1 MPSHPFPAIIPAPS
15 SLKPLP
21 GRHSLLP
28 STRIIAAPKLLHVA
42 RQLQSALQAA
52 TGWAFELDTNTSVE
66 QASQDPLLPS
76 AICLAVNDQAA
87 GPEAYRLVVGGTAI
101 RIQASHPAGAFY
113 AMQTLLQLLPPVV
126 HQSVPRQD
134 VDWSPA
140 CVEIEDAPRFRWRGA
155 MLDSSRHFQPV
166 AFIKKLIDL
175 LALHKLN
182 VFHWHLTD
190 DQGWRIEIRKY
201 PRLAEIGSRRS
212 QSCRGHLDANAGG
225 DGVAHEGFYTQTDI
239 REIVAY
245 AEERFVTIVP
255 EIEMPGHAQAA
266 IAAYPELGCTGKAL
280 EVSTTWG
287 VHENIFNPN
296 ESTLRFL
303 QDVLDEVIELFPGD
317 FIHVGGDEATKTQ
330 WETSPTV
337 QARIQELGLAD
348 ETALQSYFI
357 SRMADHLA
365 RRGRRLIGWDEI
377 LEGGLARGAAVMSW
391 RGIGGGIAAANAGHD
406 VVMTPTQSTYFD
418 TYQSLEIFGEPLAI
432 GGHLPLDAAYGY
444 DPIPAEVSPDNVA
457 HILGIQGQLWTEYMP
472 TPGHVEYMA
481 FPRLSALAEVAWSK
495 PEHRDFGSF
504 KNRLAVLLQRLNIIG
519 VRYRPPN

>member
-1 MPSHPFPAIIPAPS
+1 MLSSPFSPIIPAPS
-15 SLKPLP
+15 SFKILP

-28 STRIIAAPKLLHVA
+28 ATRIIAAPKLLCVA
-42 RQLQSALQAA
+42 QQLQSALRRA

-66 QASQDPLLPS
+66 KAVQDPFLQS
-76 AICLAVNDQAA
+76 AICLAVNDQVMSS
-87 GPEAYRLVVGGTAI
+87 EAYRLQVGGTAI

-113 AMQTLLQLLPPVV
+113 AMQTLLQLLPPAV
-126 HQSVPRQD
+126 HQAVPRRD
-134 VDWSPA
+134 VDWSLA
-140 CVEIEDAPRFRWRGA
+140 CMEIEDTPRFRWRGA

-166 AFIKKLIDL
+166 AFIKKFIDL

-182 VFHWHLTD
+182 IFHWHLTD
-190 DQGWRIEIRKY
+190 DQGWRIEIKKY

-212 QSCRGHLDANAGG
+212 ESCRGHLTCNTGG
-225 DGVAHEGFYTQTDI
+225 DGVPHEGFYTQTDI

-245 AEERFVTIVP
+245 AAERFVTVVP

-266 IAAYPELGCTGKAL
+266 IAAYPELGCTGKAM

-287 VHENIFNPN
+287 VHENIFNPG

-303 QDVLDEVIELFPGD
+303 QDVLDEVMGLFPGD
-317 FIHVGGDEATKTQ
+317 FIHIGGDEAEKTQ
-330 WETSPTV
+330 WENSPAV
-337 QARIQELGLAD
+337 QARIKELGLKD
-348 ETALQSYFI
+348 EIALQSYFI

-377 LEGGLARGAAVMSW
+377 LEGGLPRGATVMSW

-406 VVMTPTQSTYFD
+406 VVMAPTQSTYFD
-418 TYQSLEIFGEPLAI
+418 HYQSLDTSSEPLAD
-432 GGHLPLDAAYGY
+432 GHLPLDAVYTY
-444 DPIPAEVSPDNVA
+444 EPIPAEVSPDNVA
-457 HILGIQGQLWTEYMP
+457 RILGIQGQLWTEYMP

-504 KNRLAVLLQRLNIIG
+504 KNRLTGFFQRFNIIG
-519 VRYRPPN
+519 VRYRPPD